1 MNYFENLLN
10 KGAELQLLDEKM
22 LMKKRS
28 ISSLKELRK
37 RLIQIGEVEKENTE
51 VLNKIIQFI

>member
-37 RLIQIGEVEKENTE
+37 
-51 VLNKIIQFI
+51 KINSNWRSRKRKYRSS

>member
-22 LMKKRS
+22 LMKKRTFS
-28 ISSLKELRK
+28 
-37 RLIQIGEVEKENTE
+37 
-51 VLNKIIQFI
+51 